1 MKCHDAR
8 VGILRS
14 LVSDYSSNG
23 FKESVLCCLRLP
35 QPIPDI
41 EGMVKRFTLLVDRE
55 QMTKAAVSGISR
67 MNHIPSRA
75 LRLVD
80 KWDSQITSSRDEDY
94 LTDLAKIHAYHGL
107 TEDSRLIN
115 TFKKHVTDPIR
126 FIRLFRKLKSER
138 KSVWSLYMSLD
149 QKIDPVLLTDSIA
162 TAVALNGWYDRV
174 DAVLDRR
181 DRSVNLKPETAAKL
195 IRGMSHH
202 AVGPEVEQT
211 VNRLIA
217 EVGEDGSK
225 HPEIRSALVMFYL
238 INSRFRDIEPLLRTS
253 DPIDAPI
260 VANLI
265 LKKLSSVGEDDMFFQ
280 FFTLLKSAVNESAC
294 SLAIDLAVGKKSTE
308 NLLLVLDVMH
318 LRKIKINP
326 IQEARIRDI
335 ISDRS
340 VVTPRIG
347 KRILTVLDL
356 IVKTHAQSSFIT
368 S

>member
-1 MKCHDAR
+1 MKCHNAR

-14 LVSDYSSNG
+14 LVSNPSSDG
-23 FKESVLCCLRLP
+23 LAESVLGCLRLA
-35 QPIPDI
+35 QPIADM
-41 EGMVKRFTLLVDRE
+41 EGMVRRFAPLVDRE
-55 QMTKAAVSGISR
+55 LMTKAAVSGVSR

-75 LRLVD
+75 LRVVD
-80 KWDSQITSSRDEDY
+80 KWDSQIASSRDEEY
-94 LTDLAKIHAYHGL
+94 LTDLARIHAYHGL

-115 TFKKHVTDPIR
+115 TFKKHKTDPIL

-149 QKIDPVLLTDSIA
+149 QKIDPTVLTDSIA

-174 DAVLDRR
+174 DTVLDRR
-181 DRSVNLKPETAAKL
+181 DRSVNLKPETAARL
-195 IRGMSHH
+195 LRAMSHH
-202 AVGPEVEQT
+202 AVGPEVEHT
-211 VNRLIA
+211 VKRVLS
-217 EVGEDGSK
+217 EVDDDGLQN
-225 HPEIRSALVMFYL
+225 PEVRSALVMFYL
-238 INSRFRDIEPLLRTS
+238 INGRYRDIEKLLGKS
-253 DPIDAPI
+253 GPIDSPI
-260 VANLI
+260 VTHQI
-265 LKKLSSVGEDDMFFQ
+265 LKKLSSVGEHEMVFQ
-280 FFTLLKSAVNESAC
+280 VFALLKTAVNEAAC

-326 IQEARIRDI
+326 IQEARIRDM

-347 KRILTVLDL
+347 KRISTVLEL
-356 IVKTHAQSSFIT
+356 IVKTHAQPSFIT